1 MLLLSSAK
9 RYGCSLFIKRSG
21 IWQVPG
27 SLVLLMVIVLASGC
41 RSGSPLI
48 SDGKSDYS
56 IFVSDKAAASEKTAA
71 AELQVYLEKI
81 SGCRLPVVNAT
92 SEGSR
97 FIYVGFKEA
106 PEHLLHGLDPA
117 GFGPEE
123 YIIRSNGKQLLIAG
137 GSQRGTLYGV
147 VGYLKDHPGCRWYT
161 QTVEKIPSL
170 KTIVLRTAEDR
181 QKPDFQYREVNW
193 REAYEAGWSVH
204 NRVIPSRLSIP
215 DSLGGSFVIFPERG
229 HTFNVI
235 IPPTQ
240 YFKTHPEYFSE
251 INGIRTADDAQLCLT
266 NPDVLRLTVEKVLEW
281 KRLRPDASVY
291 SISQNDNEQYCTCS
305 RCKKVDE
312 EEGSP
317 AGTLIRFINRVSEE
331 VTRTHPDIKIHTFA
345 YTYSEVPPLH
355 VRPAGNVLIELCHY
369 NYCSAHSINGC
380 KDHNKFTGRLEKW
393 LQIAKN
399 VTVWG
404 YYVDFGFYLMP
415 FPNFESLRKD
425 VKYFK
430 EKGSYGLYTEGCNII
445 GPKGGGE
452 FSELKAWVFA
462 QLMWDASLDADML
475 IKEYL
480 ENVYGNAS
488 QPIAQYINLLQEQVK
503 DTSVYFNIWSS
514 PVDVSYLT
522 PATIARADELFDEAR
537 SAAGADQALL
547 KRVEDAYL
555 PVLFTKLYFNA
566 FGGGENYLRPGE
578 AVPLADR
585 FGEIV
590 KEKEIQTLGSN
601 ESMPDLINALI
612 TRTRV
617 SEKFFKEWWIAGPF
631 ESDEKRTGFD
641 NIYEPEKNIDTTQ
654 LFSAAGRK
662 FGWIRHKTG
671 ALPYIDFSALL
682 TPNENAVAYAYTNIY
697 APEDKVVRIGAGSND
712 GIKVWINNRLV
723 LSNRSS
729 RRAAVDQDI
738 IEVSLKKGNNTV
750 LVKVDQLKRGW
761 GFYLSEIQSG
771 ADERKAE

>member
-1 MLLLSSAK
+1 MLLLSFFK
-9 RYGCSLFIKRSG
+9 RPRGYKGVDGLA
-21 IWQVPG
+21 
-27 SLVLLMVIVLASGC
+27 LLMAITLAFGC

-48 SDGKSDYS
+48 SDGKSDFS
-56 IFVSDKAAASEKTAA
+56 IFVSDSAAASEKTAA
-71 AELQVYLEKI
+71 IELQTCLEKI
-81 SGCRLPVVNAT
+81 SGCRLPVVST
-92 SEGSR
+92 IGEGSR

-117 GFGPEE
+117 GFSAEE
-123 YIIRSNGKQLLIAG
+123 YIIRSDSKQLLIAG

-147 VGYLKDHPGCRWYT
+147 VGYLRDHLGCRWYSK
-161 QTVEKIPSL
+161 TVEKIPSV
-170 KTIVLRTAEDR
+170 KTILLPTTEDR

-193 REAYEAGWSVH
+193 REAYELGWSVH
-204 NRVIPSRLSIP
+204 NRVIPSRMSIP

-229 HTFNVI
+229 HTFDLI
-235 IPPTQ
+235 IPPKQ
-240 YFKTHPEYFSE
+240 YFSTHPEYFSE
-251 INGIRTADDAQLCLT
+251 INGVRTADDAQLCLT
-266 NPDVLRLTVEKVLEW
+266 NPNVLRLTVEKVLEW
-281 KRLRPDASVY
+281 KKLKPGASAY
-291 SISQNDNEQYCTCS
+291 SISQNDNERYCTC
-305 RCKKVDE
+305 RQCKKVDE

-331 VTRTHPDIKIHTFA
+331 VARKYSDITIHTFA
-345 YTYSEVPPLH
+345 YTYTEVPPLH
-355 VRPAGNVLIELCHY
+355 VRPAANVLVELCHY
-369 NYCSAHSINGC
+369 NYCAAHSITGC
-380 KDHNKFTGRLEKW
+380 KDHNKFAERLEKW
-393 LQIAKN
+393 LQITKQ

-415 FPNFESLRKD
+415 FPNLESLRKD
-425 VKYFK
+425 VQYFK
-430 EKGSYGLYTEGCNII
+430 EKGSYGLYAEGCNII

-462 QLMWDASLDADML
+462 QLMWDASQDADML

-480 ENVYGNAS
+480 VNVYGNAS
-488 QPIAQYINLLQEQVK
+488 QPIAKYINLLQEQVK
-503 DTSVYFNIWSS
+503 DTSAYFNIWSS

-522 PATIARADELFDEAR
+522 PDVIARADELFDEAR

-547 KRVEDAYL
+547 QRVEDVYL

-566 FGGGENYLRPGE
+566 FGGGEDYLRPGE
-578 AVPLADR
+578 AVQLADR

-601 ESMPDLINALI
+601 ESMPDLIHALI
-612 TRTRV
+612 TRARV
-617 SEKFFKEWWIAGPF
+617 SEKFFREWWIAGPF
-631 ESDEKRTGFD
+631 ESDENRTGFD
-641 NIYEPEKNIDTTQ
+641 KVYEPEKNTDTTQ
-654 LFSAAGRK
+654 RFSVAGRQ
-662 FGWIRHKTG
+662 FGWIRYKTG
-671 ALPYIDFSALL
+671 AIPYVDFSAVF
-682 TPNENAVAYAYTNIY
+682 TPNEHVVAYAFTNIV
-697 APEDKVVRIGAGSND
+697 APGDKVVRIGAGSND

-738 IEVSLKKGNNTV
+738 IEVPLKKGNNTV

-771 ADERKAE
+771 PDEQKTE